1 MDYEM
6 FLEVVKEK
14 FMDYMPQRYQSGKLE
29 IHAVNKVNV
38 VWDALRISMPDNDR
52 ILPDI
57 FVNEMYEK
65 YKETGD
71 LERVFRYTA
80 AEYTNILEKNM
91 KERLELDVNDMKDNV
106 IFVLIN
112 TEQNKELIANVPNK
126 PFQDLS
132 VIFRWVISQDAQG
145 MASII
150 VTKDM
155 MEHAGLTL
163 ESLMEHAVENTK
175 RICPP
180 KIVSM
185 REAMMEAVKDYA
197 EPNLLDTLMETE
209 QNPQKTMWII
219 SNQYGV
225 NGASAMLYEEN
236 LHKLAEKTG
245 TDMYLLPSS
254 IHEWIA
260 VSTDMGEPS
269 QLAEMIME
277 INAGAV
283 KLEERL
289 SNNVYFYDKDLRCVT
304 MATDVPDKRLDTMSP
319 KQQMVYD
326 AYERR

>member
-132 VIFRWVISQDAQG
+132 VIFRWVISQDAQDRK
-145 MASII
+145 S
-150 VTKDM
+150 V
-155 MEHAGLTL
+155 
-163 ESLMEHAVENTK
+163 V
-175 RICPP
+175 
-180 KIVSM
+180 
-185 REAMMEAVKDYA
+185 
-197 EPNLLDTLMETE
+197 
-209 QNPQKTMWII
+209 
-219 SNQYGV
+219 
-225 NGASAMLYEEN
+225 
-236 LHKLAEKTG
+236 
-245 TDMYLLPSS
+245 
-254 IHEWIA
+254 
-260 VSTDMGEPS
+260 
-269 QLAEMIME
+269 
-277 INAGAV
+277 
-283 KLEERL
+283 
-289 SNNVYFYDKDLRCVT
+289 
-304 MATDVPDKRLDTMSP
+304 
-319 KQQMVYD
+319 
-326 AYERR
+326 

>member
-163 ESLMEHAVENTK
+163 ESLMEQYHPDTVIFEKVERNLSEY
-175 RICPP
+175 IDMPP
-180 KIVSM
+180 IISG
-185 REAMMEAVKDYA
+185 
-197 EPNLLDTLMETE
+197 METE
-209 QNPQKTMWII
+209 I
-219 SNQYGV
+219 SQIEETLKS
-225 NGASAMLYEEN
+225 GATVSLESLDYDFNYYKISGKVEKELLGDETDIVVRINDTYYRPYYTGENSYELYMKKEEIRIWP
-236 LHKLAEKTG
+236 AELEILTEEQGIYRSVQRKNIEEG
-245 TDMYLLPSS
+245 ELLP
-254 IHEWIA
+254 
-260 VSTDMGEPS
+260 
-269 QLAEMIME
+269 
-277 INAGAV
+277 
-283 KLEERL
+283 
-289 SNNVYFYDKDLRCVT
+289 
-304 MATDVPDKRLDTMSP
+304 
-319 KQQMVYD
+319 
-326 AYERR
+326 